1 VKPGDLVQI
10 VDHGAYYSF
19 QESKIGLLIAGFDAP
34 SSLATPIQVLVDGEI
49 RGFDYY
55 ELRLVNQEGT
65 GYDNTKE
72 DT

>member
-1 VKPGDLVQI
+1 MKPGDLVQI

-19 QESKIGLLIAGFDAP
+19 QEYKIGLLIAGFDVS

-65 GYDNTKE
+65 GYDNAKE
-72 DT
+72 DK